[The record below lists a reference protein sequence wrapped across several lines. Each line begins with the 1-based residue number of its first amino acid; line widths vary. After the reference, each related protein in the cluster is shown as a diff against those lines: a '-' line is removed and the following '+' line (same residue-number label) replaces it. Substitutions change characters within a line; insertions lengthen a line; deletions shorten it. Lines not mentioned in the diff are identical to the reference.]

1 MRRTSQSRIL
11 RARAAVIGALASAL
25 VPVHDGLALTLRVSP
40 DGSSYYPTIQAA
52 ADAAAPGDTILL
64 ESGTYTGAGN
74 REIDFLGKDLLLTSA
89 AGAEAT
95 LIDCEYEGRGFY
107 LHSSESRACVI
118 QNVKIT
124 RGQASGVRLSGASP
138 TLKGL
143 IVQYGSPSGG
153 ISLTSSGAAIEDCLI
168 QGNHSSSDGGGVL
181 IGSGCDSVEIRR
193 CTLSG
198 NSASWGG
205 GLYMLCSG
213 SILIEDVYFG
223 NNAAS
228 WTGGGAYIANSSS
241 AVLSGTTFSGNSSGS
256 KGGGLYAANAS
267 VQIDHCAF
275 HSNSSVNGGGAF
287 LTEAQS
293 VVEIRST
300 SFIDNEASFGGG
312 GLTTLNWA
320 QTRLVDCSFVAN
332 SARPDK
338 GGSIDA
344 YWHTVNILENV
355 IVSYST
361 QGLGLR
367 GVDEA
372 ALTISCSDVFGN
384 PGGNYGGQ
392 WSDQTGLNGNL
403 SLDPLYCDL
412 AGQDFTLADES
423 PCLPVNNDCGVL
435 IGAFDEGCTL
445 TGAGAAESGESG
457 LGAGFPNPFNPATTL
472 PYRLSSAGPVRVSV
486 YDLKGRLLREL
497 VKSVQ
502 PAGSHAATWDGRD
515 AAGRAL
521 PSGVYLVRLE
531 AEGRSEEQ
539 KLTLLR

>member
-1 MRRTSQSRIL
+1 MLGVIL
-11 RARAAVIGALASAL
+11 GALGTTAIPARPCSA
-25 VPVHDGLALTLRVSP
+25 RVLHVLP
-40 DGSSYYPTIQAA
+40 DGSGRYPTIQAA
-52 ADAAAPGDTILL
+52 ADAAVPGDTILL

-107 LHSSESRACVI
+107 LHSGEGRACVI
-118 QNVKIT
+118 QNVNIT

-153 ISLTSSGAAIEDCLI
+153 ISLTSSAAAIEDCLI

-181 IGSGCDSVEIRR
+181 IGSGCDSVEIRQ

-205 GLYMLCSG
+205 GLYMLCPG
-213 SILIEDVYFG
+213 SILIEDAYF
-223 NNAAS
+223 NNNVAS
-228 WTGGGAYIANSSS
+228 WTGGGAYIANSSG
-241 AVLSGTTFSGNSSGS
+241 AVLSGITFSGNSSGS
-256 KGGGLYAANAS
+256 RGGGLYAANAA
-267 VQIDHCAF
+267 VQVDHCAF
-275 HSNSSVNGGGAF
+275 HSNASVNGGGAF

-293 VVEIRST
+293 VVEIRNT
-300 SFIDNEASFGGG
+300 CFIDNEASFGGG

-338 GGSIDA
+338 GGGIDA

-355 IVSYST
+355 IVSHSI
-361 QGLGLR
+361 QGLGVR

-372 ALTISCSDVFGN
+372 ALSISCSDVFGN
-384 PGGNYGGQ
+384 AGGDYGGQ
-392 WSDQTGLNGNL
+392 WSDQTGLDGNL

-412 AGQDFTLADES
+412 SGEDFTLASES
-423 PCLPVNNDCGVL
+423 PCLPAHNDCGVL
-435 IGAFDEGCTL
+435 IGAFGLGCTL
-445 TGAGAAESGESG
+445 TGAATPDPSGNG

-472 PYRLSSAGPVRVSV
+472 PYRLSSTGPVRLSV
-486 YDLKGRLLREL
+486 FDLRGRLLRIL
-497 VKSVQ
+497 VNSVQ
-502 PAGSHAATWDGRD
+502 PAGTHAATWDGRD
-515 AAGRAL
+515 GAGRAL
-521 PSGVYLVRLE
+521 PSGVYLVRLD
-531 AEGRSEEQ
+531 AGGRSEER